1 MKYYIAIDIG
11 ASSGRHIVGW
21 EENGEFKTD
30 EVYRFH
36 NGVKEENG
44 HLIWDISALL
54 ESVKAGIDEAL
65 KKYPKIESLS
75 IDTWGCDYVLMKGQK
90 EVLPVYAYRDSRTAE
105 AIQKVHEIVPFEE
118 LYARTGIQFQLFNT
132 IYQLYADMLN
142 GRLNGVTDFLMI
154 PEYLMYK
161 LTSVKCK
168 EYTNATTTGLVN
180 AKTKQYDT
188 YITSKLGLPESLF
201 PSLKQPQTVVGEYK
215 GIKVVLCATHDTAS
229 AVEGIPMS
237 EENSP
242 YISSGTWS
250 LLGIKTPAANTAG
263 ESRKG
268 NWSNEGGV
276 GYIRYQKN
284 IMGMWVVNRLKDELC
299 PEKPFK
305 EIDDEAEKSTFYDY
319 LDVNDSAFLSPK
331 SMKEA
336 FDEWFEREE
345 KKPVTVGD
353 YFRCAYTS
361 LAISYMNALQEL
373 ECNTGKT
380 YRKLYIVGGGAKNKL
395 LNDLTKET
403 TKKEVIA
410 LPIEATALGNL
421 KQQMEI

>member
-1 MKYYIAIDIG
+1 M
-11 ASSGRHIVGW
+11 
-21 EENGEFKTD
+21 
-30 EVYRFH
+30 
-36 NGVKEENG
+36 
-44 HLIWDISALL
+44 
-54 ESVKAGIDEAL
+54 
-65 KKYPKIESLS
+65 
-75 IDTWGCDYVLMKGQK
+75 
-90 EVLPVYAYRDSRTAE
+90 
-105 AIQKVHEIVPFEE
+105 
-118 LYARTGIQFQLFNT
+118 
-132 IYQLYADMLN
+132 
-142 GRLNGVTDFLMI
+142 
-154 PEYLMYK
+154 
-161 LTSVKCK
+161 
-168 EYTNATTTGLVN
+168 
-180 AKTKQYDT
+180 
-188 YITSKLGLPESLF
+188 
-201 PSLKQPQTVVGEYK
+201 
-215 GIKVVLCATHDTAS
+215 
-229 AVEGIPMS
+229 
-237 EENSP
+237 
-242 YISSGTWS
+242 
-250 LLGIKTPAANTAG
+250 
-263 ESRKG
+263 
-268 NWSNEGGV
+268 
-276 GYIRYQKN
+276 
-284 IMGMWVVNRLKDELC
+284 C